1 MHIQTINY
9 QKTFNLGNYS
19 SEKIGVE
26 IVLNAGEDA
35 KQALDTAKALVEEYH
50 KENFKQEEVVVEENI
65 SPEKEIDNTIAL
77 IGACK
82 NEGELRQFFLMC
94 QSNPVLK
101 SYYDLKVATFKTK
114 K

>member
-50 KENFKQEEVVVEENI
+50 KENFKPEEII

-77 IGACK
+77 IEACK
-82 NEGELRQFFLMC
+82 SEGELRQFYLMC

>member
-50 KENFKQEEVVVEENI
+50 KENFKEIAQEPEEI
-65 SPEKEIDNTIAL
+65 VSPENELDNTIAF
-77 IGACK
+77 IDGCK
-82 NEGELRQFFLMC
+82 SEGELRQVYLMC

-101 SYYDLKVATFKTK
+101 SYYELKIATFKTK